1 MKKNIKIFGVLVLFI
16 VITTLLLSIFYDT
29 AFIPSCILMSSLF
42 LFIICYI
49 IKDDK
54 RSIMYLLF
62 IIGVILIFISLW
74 YTIMRLI

>member
-1 MKKNIKIFGVLVLFI
+1 MKKNIKIFGVLVLFV
-16 VITTLLLSIFYDT
+16 VIATLLLSIFYDT

-54 RSIMYLLF
+54 RGIMYLLF

-74 YTIMRLI
+74 YTIMRLV

>member
-1 MKKNIKIFGVLVLFI
+1 MKKNIKICGVLVLFI

>member
-42 LFIICYI
+42 LFIICYN